1 MFHALAFILALRRF
15 SFVQTSS
22 VCLRLLQYV
31 ITFKQANAYAHSQTR
46 ARRRAQPLK
55 ITIHQLL
62 HYCCLRQC
70 YRVPFRLVIDRSF
83 SSDFDGFSYLPKH
96 IVSVVKLTPVTF
108 ITQSGTTH
116 CHNGVS
122 VRFQEKRHFRS
133 FCTFVGILK
142 GLEVFFFYIEGG
154 NYFFNFGKCNWQ
166 KIKTVEFLWVQVGKW

>member
-1 MFHALAFILALRRF
+1 MFHALAFILALRQF

-83 SSDFDGFSYLPKH
+83 SPDFDGFSYLPKH

-108 ITQSGTTH
+108 ITQSGTSH

-122 VRFQEKRHFRS
+122 VRFQEKKTFQKLLHFCWNTEGVRS
-133 FCTFVGILK
+133 FFFTLR
-142 GLEVFFFYIEGG
+142 LEITSSISVNVTGRR
-154 NYFFNFGKCNWQ
+154 
-166 KIKTVEFLWVQVGKW
+166 